1 MSTLAKNGRPFESV
15 WDYPRPPRV
24 ERLERHVRVE
34 LSSEVIAESDSAVR
48 VLETAGAPT
57 IYIPREDVHIDRLR
71 ATKGTTECEWKGTA
85 HYFDAVSGREVR
97 PRAAWT
103 YPQPKPGFEA
113 LRDRIAFY
121 ASRVDGAYLDDERVE
136 PQPGGFYGGWITAEI
151 KGPTKGEPGSQG
163 W

>member
-24 ERLERHVRVE
+24 ERLERRLRIE
-34 LSSEVIAESDSAVR
+34 LGGEVIAECDRAVR

-57 IYIPREDVHIDRLR
+57 IYLPREDVHPDKLR
-71 ATKGTTECEWKGTA
+71 PTKGTTQCEWKGTA
-85 HYFDAVSGREVR
+85 SYFDVIAGQKVR
-97 PRAAWT
+97 LRAAWT
-103 YPQPKPGFEA
+103 YSEPKPGFEV
-113 LRDRIAFY
+113 LRNRIAFY
-121 ASRVDGAYLDDERVE
+121 PSRVDGAYLDDERVE

-151 KGPTKGEPGSQG
+151 QGSIKGEPGSEG